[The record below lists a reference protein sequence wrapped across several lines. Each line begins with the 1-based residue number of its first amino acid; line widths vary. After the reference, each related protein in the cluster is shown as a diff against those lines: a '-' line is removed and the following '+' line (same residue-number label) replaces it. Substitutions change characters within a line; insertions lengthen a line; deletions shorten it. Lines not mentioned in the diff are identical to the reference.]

1 MEYFDVVQARGSI
14 RKYKPDPVGEEL
26 LQRIFESV
34 NRAPS
39 AGNLQA
45 FEIYVVRDEHRRERL
60 SRAALDQ
67 EFIREAPLVLIFCAN
82 PVRSE
87 WKYKRR
93 GTSLYSI

>member
-45 FEIYVVRDEHRRERL
+45 FEIYVVRDEHRR
-60 SRAALDQ
+60 
-67 EFIREAPLVLIFCAN
+67 
-82 PVRSE
+82 
-87 WKYKRR
+87 
-93 GTSLYSI
+93 